1 MIKKAKPDIAPT
13 WLRQANPGGLAAA
26 PARVPA
32 VAWAMRP
39 GALSDAQ
46 DRMRE
51 RAIVS
56 SDTPFAP
63 SFEESFGAFDEF
75 PSSPQSGRTVTE
87 NFEIAHIIWRH
98 MAFDDRFHKDAIQRH
113 AGSQFR

>member
-32 VAWAMRP
+32 VAWSMRR

-46 DRMRE
+46 NRMRE

-56 SDTPFAP
+56 SDAPFAP

-75 PSSPQSGRTVTE
+75 PTQSGRSVTE
-87 NFEIAHIIWRH
+87 NFEIAHIVWRH
-98 MAFDDRFHKDAIQRH
+98 MAFDDRFHRDAIQRN
-113 AGSQFR
+113 AGSLFR